1 MDWNETPSPFERLCR
16 LYEELREEQVLG
28 DSAWC
33 TRLPEFFPLI
43 AQITDPAEQ
52 EQVRTLTAD
61 WIASI
66 VNEESALDA
75 EALLLNARAQH
86 RRETAQDTSHE

>member
-1 MDWNETPSPFERLCR
+1 MDWNETPSPFARLCL
-16 LYEELREEQVLG
+16 LYEELREEQELG
-28 DSAWC
+28 TSAWC

-52 EQVRTLTAD
+52 EQVRALTAD
-61 WIASI
+61 WISSI

-75 EALLLNARAQH
+75 QALLLDAAAQH
-86 RRETAQDTSHE
+86 RRVTEGDTSHG

>member
-1 MDWNETPSPFERLCR
+1 MDGNETPSPFDRLCH
-16 LYEELREEQVLG
+16 LVAELREEQEGG

-33 TRLPEFFPLI
+33 TRLPECFPLI

-75 EALLLNARAQH
+75 EALLLHATEQH
-86 RRETAQDTSHE
+86 RRETARHTGDE